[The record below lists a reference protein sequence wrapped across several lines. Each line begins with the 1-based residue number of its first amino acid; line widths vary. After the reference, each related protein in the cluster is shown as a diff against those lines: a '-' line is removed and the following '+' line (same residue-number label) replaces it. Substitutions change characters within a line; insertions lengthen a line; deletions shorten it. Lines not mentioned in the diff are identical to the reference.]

1 MMATESVALSQVR
14 LIAALSRLEY
24 WSALGN
30 RQQIAIAR
38 DLVALWR
45 TQLTFWT
52 NMRDQLLGIIKVAHK
67 VFAHVM
73 FR

>member
-38 DLVALWR
+38 DLVAHCTMQLSIEIGESKIFKSKGPVF
-45 TQLTFWT
+45 TQFCS
-52 NMRDQLLGIIKVAHK
+52 K
-67 VFAHVM
+67 F
-73 FR
+73 